1 MVDGLNHELSKPL
14 PLNLDQRQVLRQVR
28 DQLGRIQES
37 VKVWCVENQLPM
49 ELLLEFLPQA
59 CEVQM
64 NE

>member
-1 MVDGLNHELSKPL
+1 MVGGLNHELSMPL
-14 PLNLDQRQVLRQVR
+14 PLNLDQLQVLRQVR

-59 CEVQM
+59 VAVQM